1 MEDSISVK
9 SMESVA
15 TSDEYEFV
23 NEKGTSKQQQA
34 LLEPPMLKIA
44 NNGNLEDLQNNLR
57 EILTEDSKMEGS
69 EFKVTGAGQQNQ
81 EKMKKVGHSKFY
93 DVSSCIVA
101 SEKQDIMKP
110 EDYLEEDLK
119 IHLCDPEL
127 NTLSHV
133 QQECTIFNGVMYLGS
148 AAINAPKS
156 ECEIQ
161 RNMNILNAEQSLN
174 LGIKVSV
181 SVPSSSQGSVVLYD
195 AGTQQAIARY
205 EVQRI
210 LFYARGESAGSCAA
224 CFAFTWS
231 HGDTKESAIYQCHVF
246 RCDIPEAVGQVSA
259 CFSKAFHRIPR
270 SMTSSLTS
278 SDFNGFNPGEKVNS
292 RVFIFEVTMEIKEE
306 DGKGGFSTVPKDRNC
321 FKLRSNVAKQ
331 VCLSIQQVSS
341 KEGGITLEVER
352 CFGVLV
358 SPGRNVKHS
367 DMRLLEMVKR
377 DLHQQ
382 VNFMSI
388 ISSDVRNITTILQQV
403 NTGPIMQDKQ
413 CYNICGRWDPADPA
427 LETLNIETPRE
438 GKIFMTVAVDLVIR
452 DIREPVRFVIE
463 TSVKVFPQ
471 NERFWYFNKRNLVQ
485 QFFLNSKEVISG
497 DGTEVHYE
505 VQSIETSGELD
516 RNRLNLA
523 LNLASLI
530 RSPSLTSIDTLTPKE
545 EIDSDGDEPMLS
557 GTGEVSKD
565 CSADELASWAEV
577 LDSWQVNEQRPK
589 LLIKLTKQGIP
600 EALRGEVWQRLSNCD
615 NSQEMMDKYRM
626 LITKE
631 SSCESVIL
639 RDINRTFPAH
649 DFFKETGGLGQ
660 DSLYRI
666 SKAYA
671 VHDEEVGY
679 CQGLSFLVASLLLH
693 MPEEQ
698 AFCVLV
704 KLMYDYG
711 LRDLYKDRF
720 DNLYMRFYQ
729 LNRLI
734 EDQLPEL
741 YKHFCDRGVETHMF
755 AAQWF
760 LTLFTA
766 RFPLYLVFHILD
778 VFLLQGLDTLFQVA
792 LALLMLCKK
801 ELLQLDFESI
811 LKYFRVHLPKRCRN
825 EEVARYVMKLA
836 CSVTL
841 KKLKKYEA
849 EFMTLKEAQENAD
862 EYSNEVEQLRGTVAR
877 NEEEKQR
884 LEAELL
890 QIKEMLQREV
900 ARADAESRRSN
911 VIIAEYKQICQRLE
925 DDYNAAKTTLSEL
938 RAKVSKCEKCRTCI
952 MDSSNILAD
961 IAHPLENRID
971 PMLHRVQERVREL
984 ELELAQTK
992 LAHVEAECR
1001 NQDLTH
1007 QLHAT
1012 ASELQ
1017 AARNSWPWLSKTLS
1031 SIKEAANKRE
1041 AMTPTA
1047 LRDLRRDSAPGG
1059 DLHHLIHSRSRET
1072 RDSLKEVV

>member
-1 MEDSISVK
+1 MEDSMSVK

-57 EILTEDSKMEGS
+57 EILTEDSKMESS
-69 EFKVTGAGQQNQ
+69 EFRVTGTGQQNQ
-81 EKMKKVGHSKFY
+81 EKTKRVGHSKFY
-93 DVSSCIVA
+93 EVTSCVVA

-110 EDYLEEDLK
+110 EDYLEE
-119 IHLCDPEL
+119 EL
-127 NTLSHV
+127 TTLSHV
-133 QQECTIFNGVMYLGS
+133 QQECTIFNGVTYLGA

-181 SVPSSSQGSVVLYD
+181 SVPSSSQGSVILYD
-195 AGTQQAIARY
+195 AATQQAIARY

-210 LFYARGESAGSCAA
+210 LFYARGESTGPCAA

-231 HGDTKESAIYQCHVF
+231 HGDTLESAIYQCHVF

-270 SMTSSLTS
+270 SMTSSLTG
-278 SDFNGFNPGEKVNS
+278 SDFNGFNAGSEKVNS

-306 DGKGGFSTVPKDRNC
+306 DGKGAFSTVPKDRNC

-377 DLHQQ
+377 DSHQQ

-403 NTGPIMQDKQ
+403 NTGPIIQDKQ
-413 CYNICGRWDPADPA
+413 CYNICGRWDPQDPA

-471 NERFWYFNKRNLVQ
+471 NERFWYLNKRNLVQ
-485 QFFLNSKEVISG
+485 QFYLNSKEVISG
-497 DGTEVHYE
+497 DGAEVHYE

-938 RAKVSKCEKCRTCI
+938 RAKVSKCDKCRTCI

-1041 AMTPTA
+1041 VLAPAA

-1059 DLHHLIHSRSRET
+1059 DLHHLIHSRSRDA

>member
-1 MEDSISVK
+1 MNIDIADLVMEDSMSVK

-69 EFKVTGAGQQNQ
+69 EFRVTGAGQQNQ
-81 EKMKKVGHSKFY
+81 EKTKRVGHSKFY
-93 DVSSCIVA
+93 EVTSCVVA

-110 EDYLEEDLK
+110 EDYREE
-119 IHLCDPEL
+119 EL
-127 NTLSHV
+127 STLAHV
-133 QQECTIFNGVMYLGS
+133 QQECTIFNGVTYLGA

-161 RNMNILNAEQSLN
+161 RNMSILNAEQSLN

-195 AGTQQAIARY
+195 AATQQAIARY

-210 LFYARGESAGSCAA
+210 LFYARGESTGSCAA

-231 HGDTKESAIYQCHVF
+231 HGDTLESAIYQCHVF

-270 SMTSSLTS
+270 SMTSSLTG
-278 SDFNGFNPGEKVNS
+278 SDFNGFNAGSEKVNS

-306 DGKGGFSTVPKDRNC
+306 DGKGAFSTVPKDRNC

-367 DMRLLEMVKR
+367 DMRLLEM
-377 DLHQQ
+377 
-382 VNFMSI
+382 
-388 ISSDVRNITTILQQV
+388 QV
-403 NTGPIMQDKQ
+403 NTGPIIQDKQ
-413 CYNICGRWDPADPA
+413 CYNICGRWDPQDPA

-452 DIREPVRFVIE
+452 DIREPV
-463 TSVKVFPQ
+463 
-471 NERFWYFNKRNLVQ
+471 
-485 QFFLNSKEVISG
+485 ISG
-497 DGTEVHYE
+497 DGAEVHYE

-720 DNLYMRFYQ
+720 DNLHMRFYQ

-741 YKHFCDRGVETHMF
+741 HKHFCDRGVETHMF

-825 EEVARYVMKLA
+825 EEVARYIMKLA

-849 EFMTLKEAQENAD
+849 EFMT
-862 EYSNEVEQLRGTVAR
+862 
-877 NEEEKQR
+877 
-884 LEAELL
+884 
-890 QIKEMLQREV
+890 
-900 ARADAESRRSN
+900 
-911 VIIAEYKQICQRLE
+911 YK
-925 DDYNAAKTTLSEL
+925 
-938 RAKVSKCEKCRTCI
+938 V
-952 MDSSNILAD
+952 
-961 IAHPLENRID
+961 H
-971 PMLHRVQERVREL
+971 
-984 ELELAQTK
+984 
-992 LAHVEAECR
+992 
-1001 NQDLTH
+1001 
-1007 QLHAT
+1007 
-1012 ASELQ
+1012 
-1017 AARNSWPWLSKTLS
+1017 
-1031 SIKEAANKRE
+1031 
-1041 AMTPTA
+1041 
-1047 LRDLRRDSAPGG
+1047 
-1059 DLHHLIHSRSRET
+1059 
-1072 RDSLKEVV
+1072 

>member
-1 MEDSISVK
+1 MEDSMSVK

-23 NEKGTSKQQQA
+23 NEKGNSKQQQA

-57 EILTEDSKMEGS
+57 EILTEDSKIEGG
-69 EFKVTGAGQQNQ
+69 EFKMTTISQHNR
-81 EKMKKVGHSKFY
+81 EKTKKVGHSKFY
-93 DVSSCIVA
+93 DVSPCGGS

-110 EDYLEEDLK
+110 EDYLEEE
-119 IHLCDPEL
+119 IQVEL

-133 QQECTIFNGVMYLGS
+133 QQECTIFNGVTYLGA

-181 SVPSSSQGSVVLYD
+181 SVPSSSQGSVILYD

-210 LFYARGESAGSCAA
+210 LFYARGESSGPCAA

-231 HGDTKESAIYQCHVF
+231 HGDTLESAIYQCHVF

-270 SMTSSLTS
+270 SMTSSLTG
-278 SDFNGFNPGEKVNS
+278 SDFNGFNAGSEKVNT

-306 DGKGGFSTVPKDRNC
+306 DGKGGFGTVPKDRNC

-367 DMRLLEMVKR
+367 DMRLLEM
-377 DLHQQ
+377 
-382 VNFMSI
+382 
-388 ISSDVRNITTILQQV
+388 QV
-403 NTGPIMQDKQ
+403 NTGPIIQDKQ

-463 TSVKVFPQ
+463 TSVKVYPQ
-471 NERFWYFNKRNLVQ
+471 NERFWYFNKKNLVQ
-485 QFFLNSKEVISG
+485 QFYLNSKEVISG
-497 DGTEVHYE
+497 DGTEIHYE

-530 RSPSLTSIDTLTPKE
+530 RTPSLTSIDTLTPKE

-565 CSADELASWAEV
+565 CSQDELNSWAEV

-792 LALLMLCKK
+792 LALLMFCKK

-900 ARADAESRRSN
+900 TRADAESRRSN

-925 DDYNAAKTTLSEL
+925 DDYNAVKKTLCEL

-952 MDSSNILAD
+952 IDSTNILAD
-961 IAHPLENRID
+961 ISHPLENRID
-971 PMLHRVQERVREL
+971 PVLHRVQERVREL

-1041 AMTPTA
+1041 VMTPAA
-1047 LRDLRRDSAPGG
+1047 LRDLRRDSAPGA

-1072 RDSLKEVV
+1072 RDNLKEIV

>member
-1 MEDSISVK
+1 MNSNIVMEDSMSVK

-23 NEKGTSKQQQA
+23 NDRGNGKQQQA
-34 LLEPPMLKIA
+34 VLELPMLKIA

-57 EILTEDSKMEGS
+57 EVLSEDSKMES
-69 EFKVTGAGQQNQ
+69 NDYKIVSTVQQNPP
-81 EKMKKVGHSKFY
+81 KTKKVGHSTFY
-93 DVSSCIVA
+93 NVSSCMVA

-110 EDYLEEDLK
+110 EDFIDEA
-119 IHLCDPEL
+119 
-127 NTLSHV
+127 HV
-133 QQECTIFNGVMYLGS
+133 QQECTIFNGVTYLGS
-148 AAINAPKS
+148 ATINAPKS

-195 AGTQQAIARY
+195 AATQQPIAHY

-210 LFYARGESAGSCAA
+210 LFYARGESTGACAA

-231 HGDTKESAIYQCHVF
+231 HGDTLESAIYQCHVF

-278 SDFNGFNPGEKVNS
+278 SDFNGFNIGSEKTNS

-306 DGKGGFSTVPKDRNC
+306 DGKGSFATVPKDRNC

-367 DMRLLEMVKR
+367 DMRLLEM
-377 DLHQQ
+377 Q
-382 VNFMSI
+382 I
-388 ISSDVRNITTILQQV
+388 
-403 NTGPIMQDKQ
+403 NTGPLVQDKQ
-413 CYNICGRWDPADPA
+413 CYVMCGHWDPADPA
-427 LETLNIETPRE
+427 LETLNVETPRE
-438 GKIFMTVAVDLVIR
+438 GKIFITVAVDLVIHG
-452 DIREPVRFVIE
+452 IREPVRFIIE
-463 TSVKVFPQ
+463 TSVKVYPQ
-471 NERFWYFNKRNLVQ
+471 NERFWYFNKRSLVQ
-485 QFFLNSKEVISG
+485 QFYLNSKEIISG
-497 DGTEVHYE
+497 DGVEVHYE

-565 CSADELASWAEV
+565 CSADELANWAEV
-577 LDSWQVNEQRPK
+577 LDSWQVNDQRPK
-589 LLIKLTKQGIP
+589 LLIKLAKEGIP

-615 NSQEMMDKYRM
+615 NSQEMMDKYRT

-671 VHDEEVGY
+671 VYDEEVGY

-720 DNLYMRFYQ
+720 DNLHMRFYQ
-729 LNRLI
+729 LNRLL

-801 ELLQLDFESI
+801 ELLHLDFESI

-825 EEVARYVMKLA
+825 EEVSRYVMKLA
-836 CSVTL
+836 CSVKL

-884 LEAELL
+884 LEAELA
-890 QIKEMLQREV
+890 QVKEMLQREV
-900 ARADAESRRSN
+900 ARGDAESRRSN
-911 VIIAEYKQICQRLE
+911 VIITEYKQICQRLE
-925 DDYNAAKTTLSEL
+925 DDYNAAKATLSEL
-938 RAKVSKCEKCRTCI
+938 RSKVSKCDKCKSYI
-952 MDSSNILAD
+952 VDSSNILAD
-961 IAHPLENRID
+961 ISHPLENRID

-1041 AMTPTA
+1041 GMTPS
-1047 LRDLRRDSAPGG
+1047 LMKDLRRDSAPVGEM
-1059 DLHHLIHSRSRET
+1059 HHLIHSRSRET
-1072 RDSLKEVV
+1072 RDNLKEVV

>member
-1 MEDSISVK
+1 MPILFYFPNDSQCIISFVLDTGIVMEDSMSVK

-15 TSDEYEFV
+15 ISDEYEFV
-23 NEKGTSKQQQA
+23 NDKCTGKEQQT
-34 LLEPPMLKIA
+34 LFEPPMLKIA

-57 EILTEDSKMEGS
+57 EVLTEDSKMKS
-69 EFKVTGAGQQNQ
+69 NDYKIVSTIQQNQ
-81 EKMKKVGHSKFY
+81 SKPKKVGNSQFY
-93 DVSSCIVA
+93 DVSSCVVA

-110 EDYLEEDLK
+110 EDYVDGEINSLAPGL
-119 IHLCDPEL
+119 
-127 NTLSHV
+127 
-133 QQECTIFNGVMYLGS
+133 QECTIFNGVTYLGS
-148 AAINAPKS
+148 TTINAPKM

-161 RNMNILNAEQSLN
+161 RNMNVLNAEQTLN

-181 SVPSSSQGSVVLYD
+181 SVPSSSQGSVGLYD
-195 AGTQQAIARY
+195 AATQQPIAHY

-210 LFYARGESAGSCAA
+210 LFYARGESSGPCAA

-231 HGDTKESAIYQCHVF
+231 HGDTLESAIYQCHVF

-270 SMTSSLTS
+270 SMTSSLTG
-278 SDFNGFNPGEKVNS
+278 SDFNGFNNGSEKSNS
-292 RVFIFEVTMEIKEE
+292 RVFIFEVTMEIKED
-306 DGKGGFSTVPKDRNC
+306 DGKGSFSTVPKDRNC
-321 FKLRSNVAKQ
+321 FKLRSNVTKQ

-367 DMRLLEMVKR
+367 DMRLLEM
-377 DLHQQ
+377 Q
-382 VNFMSI
+382 VNA
-388 ISSDVRNITTILQQV
+388 
-403 NTGPIMQDKQ
+403 GPLIQDKQ
-413 CYNICGRWDPADPA
+413 CYNICGHWDPADPA
-427 LETLNIETPRE
+427 LETLNVETPRE
-438 GKIFMTVAVDLVIR
+438 GKIYITVAVDLVIR
-452 DIREPVRFVIE
+452 GIREPVRFIIE
-463 TSVKVFPQ
+463 TLVKVYPQ

-485 QFFLNSKEVISG
+485 QFYLSSKEIISG
-497 DGTEVHYE
+497 DGAEVHYE
-505 VQSIETSGELD
+505 VQNIETSGELD

-577 LDSWQVNEQRPK
+577 LDGWQVNEQRPK
-589 LLIKLTKQGIP
+589 LLVKLTRQGIP

-615 NSQEMMDKYRM
+615 NSQEMMDRYRT

-671 VHDEEVGY
+671 VYDEEVGY

-720 DNLYMRFYQ
+720 DNLHMRFYQ

-825 EEVARYVMKLA
+825 EEVSRYVMKLA

-849 EFMTLKEAQENAD
+849 EFMTLKVAQENAD

-884 LEAELL
+884 LEAELA
-890 QIKEMLQREV
+890 QVKEMLQREV
-900 ARADAESRRSN
+900 ARADAENTRSN

-925 DDYNAAKTTLSEL
+925 DNYNAAKSSLNVL
-938 RAKVSKCEKCRTCI
+938 RVMVSKCEKCRSCVPLE
-952 MDSSNILAD
+952 SSNVLAD
-961 IAHPLENRID
+961 ISHPLENRID
-971 PMLHRVQERVREL
+971 PTLHRVQERVREL

-1031 SIKEAANKRE
+1031 TLKEAANKRE
-1041 AMTPTA
+1041 VMKDPS
-1047 LRDLRRDSAPGG
+1047 LMKDLRRESAPGG
-1059 DLHHLIHSRSRET
+1059 EVYHLIRSRY
-1072 RDSLKEVV
+1072 RDARDKEVV

>member
-1 MEDSISVK
+1 MEDSLSVK

-23 NEKGTSKQQQA
+23 NERGPSKNNQS
-34 LLEPPMLKIA
+34 LVESPMLKIA
-44 NNGNLEDLQNNLR
+44 NNGNLEDLQNDLR
-57 EILTEDSKMEGS
+57 EVLTEEIKMENVDEMKIQPNIKS
-69 EFKVTGAGQQNQ
+69 ITHVGQ
-81 EKMKKVGHSKFY
+81 SKFY
-93 DVSSCIVA
+93 SDIVSSEKHDEIK
-101 SEKQDIMKP
+101 SESSD
-110 EDYLEEDLK
+110 DYE
-119 IHLCDPEL
+119 I
-127 NTLSHV
+127 NTLLIDGH
-133 QQECTIFNGVMYLGS
+133 QDCTVFNGVTSLGS
-148 AAINAPKS
+148 AQINSPKS
-156 ECEIQ
+156 ETEIQ
-161 RNMNILNAEQSLN
+161 ELMALLSNASTSKLE
-174 LGIKVSV
+174 IKVSV
-181 SVPSSSQGSVVLYD
+181 SIPSSSQGSVVLRE
-195 AGTQQAIARY
+195 AANQQHIESY

-210 LFYARGESAGSCAA
+210 LFYARGESNGPCSA

-231 HGDTKESAIYQCHVF
+231 HGDTKESAVFRCRVF
-246 RCDIPEAVGQVSA
+246 RCDIPEAVGQVSS
-259 CFSKAFHRIPR
+259 CFAKAFNRIPR
-270 SMTSSLTS
+270 SMTSSLTGS
-278 SDFNGFNPGEKVNS
+278 SDFISGNGGFNAGTTEKINS
-292 RVFIFEVTMEIKEE
+292 RVFIFELTMEIKED
-306 DGKGGFSTVPKDRNC
+306 DGKGNFNTVPKDRNC
-321 FKLRSNVAKQ
+321 FKLRSNIPKQ
-331 VCLSIQQVSS
+331 IFMSIQQVLS
-341 KEGGITLEVER
+341 KEGGINLDVER

-358 SPGRNVKHS
+358 SPGRNVRHS
-367 DMRLLEMVKR
+367 DMRLLEM
-377 DLHQQ
+377 Q
-382 VNFMSI
+382 
-388 ISSDVRNITTILQQV
+388 SSV
-403 NTGPIMQDKQ
+403 GPISGEKQ
-413 CYNICGRWDPADPA
+413 SYNICGKWDPADPA
-427 LETLNIETPRE
+427 LVQLNNETRE
-438 GKIFMTVAVDLVIR
+438 GKIYMTVAVDLVIKG
-452 DIREPVRFVIE
+452 IREPVRFVIE
-463 TSVKVFPQ
+463 TSVKVYPA
-471 NERFWYFNKRNLVQ
+471 NERFWYLNKRTLVQ
-485 QFFLNSKEVISG
+485 QFQLNSREIITG
-497 DGTEVHYE
+497 DPIEIHYE
-505 VQSIETSGELD
+505 VQSIDTSGELD

-530 RSPSLTSIDTLTPKE
+530 RSSSLTSIDTLTPKE

-565 CSADELASWAEV
+565 CSADELANWSEV
-577 LDSWQVNEQRPK
+577 LDSWLINKQRPK
-589 LLIKLTKQGIP
+589 LLIKLTRQGIP

-615 NSQEMMDKYRM
+615 NSQEMMDKYRI

-631 SSCESVIL
+631 SNCESVIL

-671 VHDEEVGY
+671 VYDDEVGY

-720 DNLYMRFYQ
+720 DNLHMRFYQ
-729 LNRLI
+729 LSCLM

-766 RFPLYLVFHILD
+766 RFPLFLVFHILD

-792 LALLMLCKK
+792 LALLMVCKK

-811 LKYFRVHLPKRCRN
+811 LKYFRVYLPKRCRN
-825 EEVARYVMKLA
+825 EEVSRHIMKVA

-849 EFMTLKEAQENAD
+849 EFMKIKEAEENAD
-862 EYSNEVEQLRGTVAR
+862 EYSNEVEQLRGVVTR

-884 LEAELL
+884 LEVELM
-890 QIKEMLQREV
+890 QIKEILQREV
-900 ARADAESRRSN
+900 ARADSESRRN
-911 VIIAEYKQICQRLE
+911 VIIINEYKQICQRLE
-925 DDYNAAKTTLSEL
+925 DDYNATKNTLSDL
-938 RAKVSKCEKCRTCI
+938 RGRISNCDKC
-952 MDSSNILAD
+952 SNIVMQSSKVFSD
-961 IAHPLENRID
+961 ISHPLENRVD
-971 PMLHRVQERVREL
+971 PVLHRAQERVREL

-1017 AARNSWPWLSKTLS
+1017 AAKNSWPWLSKTLS
-1031 SIKEAANKRE
+1031 SIKEATNKRDVI
-1041 AMTPTA
+1041 TPSVMRRESA
-1047 LRDLRRDSAPGG
+1047 PVSGMRNAIHSQSRDS
-1059 DLHHLIHSRSRET
+1059 I
-1072 RDSLKEVV
+1072 KEAI

>member
-1 MEDSISVK
+1 
-9 SMESVA
+9 MESVA

-23 NEKGTSKQQQA
+23 NDRGISKQQQA

-57 EILTEDSKMEGS
+57 EVLTEDSKMDS
-69 EFKVTGAGQQNQ
+69 TEFKIIGSMPQNQ
-81 EKMKKVGHSKFY
+81 PKMKKVGHSKFY
-93 DVSSCIVA
+93 DVSSCMVA
-101 SEKQDIMKP
+101 SEKQDVMKP
-110 EDYLEEDLK
+110 EDYIDEEV
-119 IHLCDPEL
+119 
-127 NTLSHV
+127 NTLSRV
-133 QQECTIFNGVMYLGS
+133 QQECTIFNGVTYLGA

-195 AGTQQAIARY
+195 AATQQAIAHY

-210 LFYARGESAGSCAA
+210 LFYARGESTGPCAA

-231 HGDTKESAIYQCHVF
+231 HGDTLESAIYQCHVF

-270 SMTSSLTS
+270 SMTSSLTG
-278 SDFNGFNPGEKVNS
+278 SDFNGFNSGSEKINS
-292 RVFIFEVTMEIKEE
+292 RVFIFEVTMEVKEE
-306 DGKGGFSTVPKDRNC
+306 DGKGAFGTVPKDRNC
-321 FKLRSNVAKQ
+321 FKFRSNVAKQ

-367 DMRLLEMVKR
+367 DMRLLEM
-377 DLHQQ
+377 Q
-382 VNFMSI
+382 VSA
-388 ISSDVRNITTILQQV
+388 
-403 NTGPIMQDKQ
+403 GPIVQDKQ
-413 CYNICGRWDPADPA
+413 CYNICGGWDPADPA
-427 LETLNIETPRE
+427 LETLNVETPRE
-438 GKIFMTVAVDLVIR
+438 EKIFMTVAVDLVIR
-452 DIREPVRFVIE
+452 GIREPVRFVIE

-485 QFFLNSKEVISG
+485 QFYLNSKEIISG
-497 DGTEVHYE
+497 DGAEVHYE

-565 CSADELASWAEV
+565 CSADELANWAEV
-577 LDSWQVNEQRPK
+577 LDTWQINEQRPK

-615 NSQEMMDKYRM
+615 NSQEMMDKYRT

-720 DNLYMRFYQ
+720 DNLHMRFYQ

-766 RFPLYLVFHILD
+766 RFPLFLVFHILD

-825 EEVARYVMKLA
+825 EEVSRYVMKLA

-884 LEAELL
+884 LDAELA
-890 QIKEMLQREV
+890 QVKEMLQREV

-925 DDYNAAKTTLSEL
+925 DDYNAAKTTLNEL
-938 RAKVSKCEKCRTCI
+938 RTKVSKCEKCRTCI

-1031 SIKEAANKRE
+1031 SIKEAANKRDVISPPV
-1041 AMTPTA
+1041 TK
-1047 LRDLRRDSAPGG
+1047 DLRRDSAPSS
-1059 DLHHLIHSRSRET
+1059 DMHHLIHSRNRDT
-1072 RDSLKEVV
+1072 RDNLKEVV

>member
-1 MEDSISVK
+1 MRRSRNRDIVMEDSISVK

-23 NEKGTSKQQQA
+23 NDKGNGKEQQT
-34 LLEPPMLKIA
+34 LFEPMLKIA

-57 EILTEDSKMEGS
+57 EVLIEDSKMKS
-69 EFKVTGAGQQNQ
+69 NDYKIVSSVQQNQ
-81 EKMKKVGHSKFY
+81 PKPKSVGRSKFY
-93 DVSSCIVA
+93 DVSSCVVA

-110 EDYLEEDLK
+110 EDYVDGA
-119 IHLCDPEL
+119 PM
-127 NTLSHV
+127 
-133 QQECTIFNGVMYLGS
+133 QQECTIFNGVTYLGS
-148 AAINAPKS
+148 TAINAPKL

-161 RNMNILNAEQSLN
+161 HNMNVLNAEQTLN

-195 AGTQQAIARY
+195 AATQQPIAHY

-210 LFYARGESAGSCAA
+210 LFYARGESSGPCAA

-231 HGDTKESAIYQCHVF
+231 HGDTLESAIYQCHVF

-270 SMTSSLTS
+270 SMTSSLTG
-278 SDFNGFNPGEKVNS
+278 SDFNGFNNGSEKVNS
-292 RVFIFEVTMEIKEE
+292 RVFIFEVTMEVKEE
-306 DGKGGFSTVPKDRNC
+306 DGKGSFSTVPKDRNC
-321 FKLRSNVAKQ
+321 FKLRSNVTKQ

-352 CFGVLV
+352 CFGVLL

-367 DMRLLEMVKR
+367 DMRLLEME
-377 DLHQQ
+377 
-382 VNFMSI
+382 VN
-388 ISSDVRNITTILQQV
+388 D
-403 NTGPIMQDKQ
+403 GPVIQDKQ
-413 CYNICGRWDPADPA
+413 CYNICGHWDPADPA
-427 LETLNIETPRE
+427 LETLNVETPRE
-438 GKIFMTVAVDLVIR
+438 GRIYITVAVDLVIR
-452 DIREPVRFVIE
+452 GIREPVRFIIE
-463 TSVKVFPQ
+463 TLVKIFPQ

-485 QFFLNSKEVISG
+485 QFYLNSKEVISG
-497 DGTEVHYE
+497 DGAEVHYE

-565 CSADELASWAEV
+565 CSADELANWAEV
-577 LDSWQVNEQRPK
+577 LDSWLVNEQRPK

-615 NSQEMMDKYRM
+615 NSQEMMDRYRT

-671 VHDEEVGY
+671 VYDEEVGY

-720 DNLYMRFYQ
+720 DNLHMRFYQ

-825 EEVARYVMKLA
+825 EEVSRYVMKLA

-849 EFMTLKEAQENAD
+849 EFMALKEAQENAD

-884 LEAELL
+884 LEAELV
-890 QIKEMLQREV
+890 QVKEMLQREV
-900 ARADAESRRSN
+900 ARADAENRQSN

-925 DDYNAAKTTLSEL
+925 DNYNAAKSTLSVL
-938 RAKVSKCEKCRTCI
+938 RSMASKCEKCRSGI
-952 MDSSNILAD
+952 VESSNVLAD
-961 IAHPLENRID
+961 ISHPLENRID
-971 PMLHRVQERVREL
+971 PTLDRARERVREL
-984 ELELAQTK
+984 EVELAQTK

-1031 SIKEAANKRE
+1031 SIKEATNKRE
-1041 AMTPTA
+1041 AMAPS
-1047 LRDLRRDSAPGG
+1047 LMKDLRQDSAPSG
-1059 DLHHLIHSRSRET
+1059 DVFNLLRSHYRNA
-1072 RDSLKEVV
+1072 RDKEVV

>member
-1 MEDSISVK
+1 MEDSVSVK
-9 SMESVA
+9 STESVA

-23 NEKGTSKQQQA
+23 SEKETIKQSQS
-34 LLEPPMLKIA
+34 LFESPMLKIA
-44 NNGNLEDLQNNLR
+44 NNGNLEDLQNNLH
-57 EILTEDSKMEGS
+57 EVLTEESKRDENMEL
-69 EFKVTGAGQQNQ
+69 KIVTSDISNIQRTKTIGQ
-81 EKMKKVGHSKFY
+81 SKFY
-93 DVSSCIVA
+93 DITPSIVTP
-101 SEKQDIMKP
+101 EKQDEMKP
-110 EDYLEEDLK
+110 EDYFEE
-119 IHLCDPEL
+119 EL
-127 NTLSHV
+127 NILSDV
-133 QQECTIFNGVMYLGS
+133 QKEYTKFDAVTYLG
-148 AAINAPKS
+148 AAKIDAPKS
-156 ECEIQ
+156 EAEIQ
-161 RNMNILNAEQSLN
+161 RNMKILHENNSVPMKASL
-174 LGIKVSV
+174 
-181 SVPSSSQGSVVLYD
+181 SVPSCSQGSVILYD
-195 AGTQQAIARY
+195 SATQQPIKSY

-210 LFYARGESAGSCAA
+210 LFYARGEATGPCAA

-231 HGDTKESAIYQCHVF
+231 HGDTQESAIFQCHVF
-246 RCDIPEAVGQVSA
+246 RCDIPEAVRQVSS
-259 CFSKAFHRIPR
+259 CFAKAFQRFPR
-270 SMTSSLTS
+270 SMTNSLTGN
-278 SDFNGFNPGEKVNS
+278 DYNNGFNPSSDKTNA

-306 DGKGGFSTVPKDRNC
+306 DGKGAYNTVPKDRNC

-331 VCLSIQQVSS
+331 VYLSIQQV
-341 KEGGITLEVER
+341 KEGGITLEIER

-367 DMRLLEMVKR
+367 DMRLLEM
-377 DLHQQ
+377 QI
-382 VNFMSI
+382 N
-388 ISSDVRNITTILQQV
+388 SSPYVS
-403 NTGPIMQDKQ
+403 DKQ
-413 CYNICGRWDPADPA
+413 VYSVSGRWDPADPA

-452 DIREPVRFVIE
+452 GIREPVRFVIE
-463 TSVKVFPQ
+463 TSAKVFPQ
-471 NERFWYFNKRNLVQ
+471 NERFWYLNKKNLVQ
-485 QFFLNSKEVISG
+485 QFFLHSKEIFSNEG
-497 DGTEVHYE
+497 NEIHYE
-505 VQSIETSGELD
+505 VQNIETSGEID

-545 EIDSDGDEPMLS
+545 DFDSDGDEPMLS

-589 LLIKLTKQGIP
+589 LLVKLVRQGIP

-615 NSQEMMDKYRM
+615 NSQEMMDRYRM

-671 VHDEEVGY
+671 VYDEEVGY

-720 DNLYMRFYQ
+720 DNLHMRFYQ
-729 LNRLI
+729 LNRFI

-741 YKHFCDRGVETHMF
+741 YKHFCDRGIETHMF

-792 LALLMLCKK
+792 LGLLTFCKK
-801 ELLQLDFESI
+801 ELLQLDFEST

-825 EEVARYVMKLA
+825 EEVSRYIMKLA
-836 CSVTL
+836 CSITL

-862 EYSNEVEQLRGTVAR
+862 EYSNEVEQLRLTASR
-877 NEEEKQR
+877 AEEEKQR
-884 LEAELL
+884 LEAELV
-890 QIKEMLQREV
+890 QVKEMLQREV
-900 ARADAESRRSN
+900 GRADTESRRN
-911 VIIAEYKQICQRLE
+911 AIIIAEYKQICQRLE
-925 DDYNAAKTTLSEL
+925 DDYNTAKSSLSDLRTKIAKCDKCSKFTL
-938 RAKVSKCEKCRTCI
+938 
-952 MDSSNILAD
+952 DSPASTPIN
-961 IAHPLENRID
+961 PLEARVD
-971 PMLHRVQERVREL
+971 PILSRAQERVREL

-1041 AMTPTA
+1041 VIGGTA
-1047 LRDLRRDSAPGG
+1047 VSGILRRDSAPAAGEVR
-1059 DLHHLIHSRSRET
+1059 HVHSHSR
-1072 RDSLKEVV
+1072 DNFKEVV

>member
-23 NEKGTSKQQQA
+23 SVKGNGKQQQTQ
-34 LLEPPMLKIA
+34 LELPMLKIA

-57 EILTEDSKMEGS
+57 EVLREDTKMEGGGETKIIGCIGGS
-69 EFKVTGAGQQNQ
+69 HQMNSKIQ
-81 EKMKKVGHSKFY
+81 KVGQSQFY
-93 DVSSCIVA
+93 DTTPCPLT

-110 EDYLEEDLK
+110 DDCNEA
-119 IHLCDPEL
+119 EL
-127 NTLSHV
+127 STISDVH
-133 QQECTIFNGVMYLGS
+133 QECTIFNGVTYLGA

-156 ECEIQ
+156 EYEIQ

-174 LGIKVSV
+174 IGVKVSV
-181 SVPSSSQGSVVLYD
+181 SVPNSSQGGVILYD
-195 AGTQQAIARY
+195 AITQQAIAHY

-210 LFYARGESAGSCAA
+210 LFYARGENGGPCSA

-231 HGDTKESAIYQCHVF
+231 HGDTLESAIFQCHVF
-246 RCDIPEAVGQVSA
+246 RCNIPEAVGQVSA
-259 CFSKAFHRIPR
+259 CFAKAFQRIPR
-270 SMTSSLTS
+270 SMTSSLTG
-278 SDFNGFNPGEKVNS
+278 SDFNGFNSGNEKINS

-306 DGKGGFSTVPKDRNC
+306 DGKGTFCTVPKDRNC
-321 FKLRSNVAKQ
+321 FKFRSNVTKQ

-341 KEGGITLEVER
+341 KEGGIALEVER

-367 DMRLLEMVKR
+367 DMRLLEM
-377 DLHQQ
+377 Q
-382 VNFMSI
+382 VNP
-388 ISSDVRNITTILQQV
+388 
-403 NTGPIMQDKQ
+403 GPIVQERQ

-427 LETLNIETPRE
+427 LDALNVETPRE
-438 GKIFMTVAVDLVIR
+438 DKMFMTVAVDLVIR
-452 DIREPVRFVIE
+452 GIREPVRFVIE

-471 NERFWYFNKRNLVQ
+471 NERFWYITKRSLVQ
-485 QFFLNSKEVISG
+485 QFYLNSKEIISG
-497 DGTEVHYE
+497 DGSEIHYE

-545 EIDSDGDEPMLS
+545 EIDSADGDEPMLS

-589 LLIKLTKQGIP
+589 LLVKLTKQGIP

-615 NSQEMMDKYRM
+615 NSQDMMDKYRT

-666 SKAYA
+666 NKAYA

-720 DNLYMRFYQ
+720 DNLHMRFYQ
-729 LNRLI
+729 LNRLM

-811 LKYFRVHLPKRCRN
+811 LKYFRVHLPKRCRS
-825 EEVARYVMKLA
+825 EEISRYVMKLA

-849 EFMTLKEAQENAD
+849 EFMTLKEH
-862 EYSNEVEQLRGTVAR
+862 
-877 NEEEKQR
+877 
-884 LEAELL
+884 
-890 QIKEMLQREV
+890 
-900 ARADAESRRSN
+900 
-911 VIIAEYKQICQRLE
+911 
-925 DDYNAAKTTLSEL
+925 
-938 RAKVSKCEKCRTCI
+938 VSGSDIGHAFWRTG
-952 MDSSNILAD
+952 D
-961 IAHPLENRID
+961 I
-971 PMLHRVQERVREL
+971 V
-984 ELELAQTK
+984 K
-992 LAHVEAECR
+992 
-1001 NQDLTH
+1001 
-1007 QLHAT
+1007 
-1012 ASELQ
+1012 
-1017 AARNSWPWLSKTLS
+1017 
-1031 SIKEAANKRE
+1031 
-1041 AMTPTA
+1041 
-1047 LRDLRRDSAPGG
+1047 
-1059 DLHHLIHSRSRET
+1059 
-1072 RDSLKEVV
+1072 

>member
-1 MEDSISVK
+1 MEDSTSIK
-9 SMESVA
+9 SMESVT

-23 NEKGTSKQQQA
+23 NEKGVNKQQQI
-34 LLEPPMLKIA
+34 LEPPTLNIA

-57 EILTEDSKMEGS
+57 ELLTEDSKMEN
-69 EFKVTGAGQQNQ
+69 EIEVRAITAEQQNDD
-81 EKMKKVGHSKFY
+81 KIRYVGHSKFY
-93 DVSSCIVA
+93 EATPNMVT
-101 SEKQDIMKP
+101 SEKQDPMKP
-110 EDYLEEDLK
+110 DDYVEEE
-119 IHLCDPEL
+119 IFSA
-127 NTLSHV
+127 SHV
-133 QQECTIFNGVMYLGS
+133 QQECTIFNGVTYLGA

-156 ECEIQ
+156 EAEIQ
-161 RNMNILNAEQSLN
+161 RNMAILYAEQAPN

-181 SVPSSSQGSVVLYD
+181 SIPSCSQGSVVLYD
-195 AGTQQAIARY
+195 ATNQQAMAHY

-210 LFYARGESAGSCAA
+210 LFYARGEATGICAA

-231 HGDTKESAIYQCHVF
+231 HGDTLESAIFQCHVF

-259 CFSKAFHRIPR
+259 CFAKAFQRIPR

-278 SDFNGFNPGEKVNS
+278 SDFNGFNPGNEKSNS
-292 RVFIFEVTMEIKEE
+292 RVFIFEVTMEVKEE

-321 FKLRSNVAKQ
+321 FKFRCNVAKQ
-331 VCLSIQQVSS
+331 VFLSIQQVSS
-341 KEGGITLEVER
+341 KEGGVTLEIER

-367 DMRLLEMVKR
+367 DMRLLEM
-377 DLHQQ
+377 Q
-382 VNFMSI
+382 VNPS
-388 ISSDVRNITTILQQV
+388 
-403 NTGPIMQDKQ
+403 PIGQDKQ
-413 CYNICGRWDPADPA
+413 CYNICGLWDPADPA
-427 LETLNIETPRE
+427 LESLNVEIPKE
-438 GKIFMTVAVDLVIR
+438 GEIFMTVAVDLVIR
-452 DIREPVRFVIE
+452 GIREPVRFLIE
-463 TSVKVFPQ
+463 TPVKIFPQ
-471 NERFWYFNKRNLVQ
+471 NERFWYFNKRHLVQ
-485 QFFLNSKEVISG
+485 QFYLNSKEIIPG
-497 DGTEVHYE
+497 DGSEVHYE

-530 RSPSLTSIDTLTPKE
+530 RSPSITSIDTLTPKE
-545 EIDSDGDEPMLS
+545 EFDSDGDEPMLS

-565 CSADELASWAEV
+565 CSADELANWAEV
-577 LDSWQVNEQRPK
+577 LDTWQVNEQRPK
-589 LLIKLTKQGIP
+589 LLIKLTKLGIP
-600 EALRGEVWQRLSNCD
+600 EALRAQVWQRLSNCD

-671 VHDEEVGY
+671 VYDEEVGY

-711 LRDLYKDRF
+711 LRNLYKDRF
-720 DNLYMRFYQ
+720 DNLHMRFYQ

-741 YKHFCDRGVETHMF
+741 YKHFYDRGVETHMF

-792 LALLMLCKK
+792 IALLTLCKK

-825 EEVARYVMKLA
+825 EEVSRYVMKLA
-836 CSVTL
+836 CSVAL

-862 EYSNEVEQLRGTVAR
+862 EYSNEVEQLRGAVAR
-877 NEEEKQR
+877 GEEEKLR
-884 LEAELL
+884 LEAELA
-890 QIKEMLQREV
+890 QVKEMLQREV
-900 ARADAESRRSN
+900 AKACTENRRSS

-925 DDYNAAKTTLSEL
+925 DDHNVAKSALNDL
-938 RAKVSKCEKCRTCI
+938 RSKVSNCEQCRSSI
-952 MDSSNILAD
+952 VQSPKALPDSTQNM
-961 IAHPLENRID
+961 ENRID
-971 PMLHRVQERVREL
+971 SVLHRAQERVREL

-1031 SIKEAANKRE
+1031 SIKEAANKRDVVG
-1041 AMTPTA
+1041 PGI
-1047 LRDLRRDSAPGG
+1047 LRRDSAPGG
-1059 DLHHLIHSRSRET
+1059 DVRHTIHSQSR
-1072 RDSLKEVV
+1072 DNLKEVV

>member
-1 MEDSISVK
+1 MNSNIVMEDSMSVK

-23 NEKGTSKQQQA
+23 NDRGNGKHQQT
-34 LLEPPMLKIA
+34 LISELPMLKIA
-44 NNGNLEDLQNNLR
+44 NNGNFEDLQNNLR
-57 EILTEDSKMEGS
+57 EVLTEDSKMES
-69 EFKVTGAGQQNQ
+69 NDYKIVSSTQQNQ
-81 EKMKKVGHSKFY
+81 PKSKKVGQSKFY
-93 DVSSCIVA
+93 DVTSCVVA

-110 EDYLEEDLK
+110 EDYIDEEINSLA
-119 IHLCDPEL
+119 
-127 NTLSHV
+127 HV
-133 QQECTIFNGVMYLGS
+133 QQECTIFNGVTYLGS

-195 AGTQQAIARY
+195 AATQQPIAHY

-210 LFYARGESAGSCAA
+210 LFYARGESVGPCAA

-231 HGDTKESAIYQCHVF
+231 HGDTLESAIYQCHVF

-270 SMTSSLTS
+270 SMTSSLTG
-278 SDFNGFNPGEKVNS
+278 SDFNGFNIGSEKTNS

-306 DGKGGFSTVPKDRNC
+306 DGKGGFSIVPKDRNC

-367 DMRLLEMVKR
+367 DMRLLEM
-377 DLHQQ
+377 Q
-382 VNFMSI
+382 VNA
-388 ISSDVRNITTILQQV
+388 
-403 NTGPIMQDKQ
+403 GPLIQDKQ
-413 CYNICGRWDPADPA
+413 CYNICGHWDPADPA

-438 GKIFMTVAVDLVIR
+438 GKIYMTVAVDLVIR
-452 DIREPVRFVIE
+452 GIREPVRFIIE
-463 TSVKVFPQ
+463 TLVKVFPQ

-485 QFFLNSKEVISG
+485 QFYLNSKEIISG

-615 NSQEMMDKYRM
+615 NSQEMMDKYRT

-671 VHDEEVGY
+671 VYDEEVGY

-720 DNLYMRFYQ
+720 DNLHMRFYQ

-825 EEVARYVMKLA
+825 EEISRYVMKLA

-884 LEAELL
+884 LEAELA
-890 QIKEMLQREV
+890 QVKEMLQREV

-911 VIIAEYKQICQRLE
+911 IIIAEYKQICQRLE

-938 RAKVSKCEKCRTCI
+938 RAKVSKCDKCKSCI

-1041 AMTPTA
+1041 VIAPSLMK
-1047 LRDLRRDSAPGG
+1047 DLRRDSAPGG
-1059 DLHHLIHSRSRET
+1059 EMHHLIHSRNRET
-1072 RDSLKEVV
+1072 RDNLKEVV